1 MEFHSIWITKS
12 RDQVNKEIK
21 PYYKITKSESDVFR
35 AAHKS
40 QLPLLLKGPTGCGK
54 TRFVE
59 YMASEYER
67 KLITVAC
74 NEDTSAADLIGRF
87 LIKNGDT
94 VWQDG
99 PVTRA
104 VKLGYF
110 LYLDEIAEAREDVV
124 VVLHSLCDH
133 RREIH
138 IDRLNESVMAAPG
151 FQLVVSFNP
160 GYQGGL
166 KELKP
171 STRQRFIS
179 IDFNYPDLKTESEII
194 LKESGCDQGFADQ
207 LSALAVQIRS
217 LDELTLR
224 ETVSTRLLVHAARLN
239 CAGLSQRA
247 SCENGIIHALT
258 DDEETI
264 RALKDLCNL
273 RF

>member
-1 MEFHSIWITKS
+1 MKTNL
-12 RDQVNKEIK
+12 V
-21 PYYKITKSESDVFR
+21 PYYRKTSDELEVFR
-35 AAHKS
+35 SVHRSK
-40 QLPLLLKGPTGCGK
+40 LPLLLKGPTGSGK

-59 YMASEYER
+59 YMAAELGR
-67 KLITVAC
+67 DLVTVSC
-74 NEDTSAADLIGRF
+74 NEDTSAADLLGRF
-87 LIKNGDT
+87 LIQGGDT
-94 VWQDG
+94 IWQDG

-104 VKLGYF
+104 VRNGSF

-138 IDRLNESVMAAPG
+138 LDRLNETVIGAPG

-171 STRQRFIS
+171 STRQRFVS
-179 IDFNYPDLKTESEII
+179 VEFKYPEQKVEAEII
-194 LKESGCDQGFADQ
+194 QNETHCKAEIAEK
-207 LSALAVQIRS
+207 LSQLAVQIRS

-224 ETVSTRLLVHAARLN
+224 ETVSTRLLVHAAKLIN
-239 CAGLSQRA
+239 EGLSARLA
-247 SCENGIIHALT
+247 CEVGLVQALT
-258 DDEETI
+258 DDPQTI

>member
-1 MEFHSIWITKS
+1 MKLSA
-12 RDQVNKEIK
+12 K
-21 PYYKITKSESDVFR
+21 PYYKKTKSELEVFR
-35 AAHKS
+35 AAHSS

-59 YMASEYER
+59 YMASESDK

-104 VKLGYF
+104 VKSGSF

-138 IDRLNESVMAAPG
+138 IDRLNETITAAPG

-171 STRQRFIS
+171 STRQRFVS
-179 IDFNYPDLKTESEII
+179 IEFKYPDEKSESEII
-194 LKESGCDQGFADQ
+194 MSESGCKQDIADK

-224 ETVSTRLLVHAARLN
+224 ETVSTRLLVHAARLCN
-239 CAGLSQRA
+239 SGLSPRIA
-247 SCENGIIHALT
+247 CETGIVHALT

-264 RALKDLCNL
+264 RALRDLCNL